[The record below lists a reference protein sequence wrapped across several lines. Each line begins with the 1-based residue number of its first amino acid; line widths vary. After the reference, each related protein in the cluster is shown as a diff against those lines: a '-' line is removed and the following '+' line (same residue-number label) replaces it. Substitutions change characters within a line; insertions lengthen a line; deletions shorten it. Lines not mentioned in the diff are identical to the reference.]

1 MEVHC
6 CVEQQDLLA
15 QIILDVLG
23 STFLSTPLADYV
35 AAEALPSPD
44 QLKYKILLKVWISEG
59 PIGCVPRELKDLLL
73 CVNRPRFRSS
83 RASRRTRF
91 STCRPP
97 TPTRAAQ
104 ARSPLVSRARLPL
117 PSQSHQGPKFKFSP
131 ALAKLLVYTIGV
143 KYRGFNKKE
152 VYPSSNMISLSERTA
167 NKVIK
172 QGLGDVIK
180 HNRSHLMRLYPNVTR
195 LTSSNYEP
203 TRYWASGAQLV
214 SINWQSTGTSS
225 QGPRQSA
232 QRISDRPLAPQTRA
246 SGSTAPCLRVT
257 AAAATFSNRPTSASR
272 IRRRRTRQRAA
283 RCMSRC

>member
-1 MEVHC
+1 MDQRGTHRLRSARTERSLAVR
-6 CVEQQDLLA
+6 EQAKIPIISGQQADE
-15 QIILDVLG
+15 ILDLS
-23 STFLSTPLADYV
+23 STDTDSSSTSSV
-35 AAEALPSPD
+35 SSGVSGTTAAPKP
-44 QLKYKILLKVWISEG
+44 K
-59 PIGCVPRELKDLLL
+59 
-73 CVNRPRFRSS
+73 
-83 RASRRTRF
+83 
-91 STCRPP
+91 PP
-97 TPTRAAQ
+97 K
-104 ARSPLVSRARLPL
+104 
-117 PSQSHQGPKFKFSP
+117 GPKFKFSP